1 MIAEQNQFEN
11 GIRCF
16 CRAIKKVN
24 IIRVVYYIK
33 IVIIIDDEQIVLFF
47 LIVRKAEN
55 IRTIVTVRIIV
66 LQGSHCFIISNMFSE
81 QGGNTMSEIQF
92 VDQDHKVSMKSLSR
106 QFTNNGLKSMS
117 QNNRSY
123 KSVALC

>member
-1 MIAEQNQFEN
+1 
-11 GIRCF
+11 
-16 CRAIKKVN
+16 
-24 IIRVVYYIK
+24 
-33 IVIIIDDEQIVLFF
+33 
-47 LIVRKAEN
+47 
-55 IRTIVTVRIIV
+55 
-66 LQGSHCFIISNMFSE
+66 
-81 QGGNTMSEIQF
+81 MSEIQF